1 MKNRL
6 SFNIIDISVSL
17 FLFIS
22 INNNN
27 NNFDYKCYKDN
38 NVIILNKIIINW
50 L

>member
-27 NNFDYKCYKDN
+27 NNFSYKCYKDN